1 MIKICQ
7 VVCVRTSSKWLAQTS
22 HLSALAHRHA
32 ISHGEP
38 GMEPLQQVQRTTSI
52 RLVETA
58 IQLLTHAGGEG
69 PRAPHESYLLAKILW
84 EVLQ

>member
-1 MIKICQ
+1 
-7 VVCVRTSSKWLAQTS
+7 
-22 HLSALAHRHA
+22 
-32 ISHGEP
+32 
-38 GMEPLQQVQRTTSI
+38 MEPLQQVQRTTSI